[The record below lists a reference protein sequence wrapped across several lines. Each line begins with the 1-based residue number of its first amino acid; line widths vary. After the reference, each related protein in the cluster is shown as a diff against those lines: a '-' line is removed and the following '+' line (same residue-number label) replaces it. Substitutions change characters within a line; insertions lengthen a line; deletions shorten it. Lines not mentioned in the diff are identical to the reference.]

1 MRQGQNPAKKEV
13 PAYQAEKL
21 GIATLLYIPMQEG
34 YFAQSWEVFRHHIAS
49 VRQYTSEPFN
59 YLVFDNGSCPEVK
72 RELTKLHEA
81 GWIDWLVLSEH
92 NLGKTG
98 ALNMILAGMPN
109 EWICFADSD
118 MLFRPGWL
126 EESWKIERAFPNCG
140 MITASVTFPDWDVDK
155 GNTTFRQTTDPRYCF
170 DQVQPEAWIF
180 EEYCRARGITGE
192 RVQKYGTMLL
202 DRVTDQ
208 ESGIQAMLGGNSH
221 PQYLARASVMRE
233 ILPLP
238 AEMQLSRKQDTYQDA
253 EMDRRGYLHLTTTL
267 PYLYHMG
274 NTLDEELREEL
285 SRLKLPGSELAT
297 AQARPR
303 AAKNNMIWKALD
315 WISRRP
321 QGRKALTRLY
331 DNLYGILSAR
341 Q

>member
-13 PAYQAEKL
+13 SAYQAEKL

-34 YFAQSWEVFRHHIAS
+34 YFTQSWEVFRHHIAS
-49 VRQYTSEPFN
+49 VRQYTPVPFN

-72 RELTKLHEA
+72 RELAKLHEA

-109 EWICFADSD
+109 EWVCFADSD

-126 EESWKIERAFPNCG
+126 EESWKIDQAFPNCG
-140 MITASVTFPDWDVDK
+140 MIGAQIIFPDWEVDK
-155 GNTTFRQTTDPRYCF
+155 GNTSFRQGNDPRYHF
-170 DQVQPEAWIF
+170 DQVQPEAWVF
-180 EEYCRARGITGE
+180 EEYCRARGIGGE
-192 RVQKYGTMLL
+192 RKEKYAAMLL
-202 DRVTDQ
+202 ERVTDQ
-208 ESGIQAMLGGNSH
+208 QNGAQAILGGNSH
-221 PQYLARASVMRE
+221 QQFLARAAVLRE

-238 AEMQLSRKQDTYQDA
+238 AALQLSRKEDTYQDA
-253 EMDRRGYLHLTTTL
+253 EIDRRGYLHLTTTV

-274 NTLDEELREEL
+274 NTLDEELSEEL
-285 SRLKLPGSELAT
+285 SRLKLPGSQQPE
-297 AQARPR
+297 ARDRPH
-303 AAKNNMIWKALD
+303 AAKSNLAWKALN
-315 WISRRP
+315 WVSRSP

-341 Q
+341 